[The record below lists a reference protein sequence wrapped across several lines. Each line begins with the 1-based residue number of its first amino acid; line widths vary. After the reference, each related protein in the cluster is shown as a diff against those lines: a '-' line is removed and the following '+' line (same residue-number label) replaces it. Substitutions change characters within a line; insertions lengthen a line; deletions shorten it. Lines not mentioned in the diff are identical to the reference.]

1 MTKGRAQMKPGV
13 VVLLAVL
20 VLAAMVS
27 AGYMVMCAYIA
38 TVTGSTAGLADIG
51 NAAALT
57 AGLSAL
63 AVVIRLGALVAVMTG
78 GWGHGKLAGWATAP
92 GRGGPAVSGHEKTR
106 PLPGNGWYVH
116 NYAPACCVD
125 AIPLEGMSPRRAS
138 TRVWVWGRGRRG
150 LAAGKRR
157 SRPV

>member
-1 MTKGRAQMKPGV
+1 MKPGV

-57 AGLSAL
+57 AGFSAL
-63 AVVIRLGALVAVMTG
+63 AVVIRLGH
-78 GWGHGKLAGWATAP
+78 WW
-92 GRGGPAVSGHEKTR
+92 R
-106 PLPGNGWYVH
+106 
-116 NYAPACCVD
+116 
-125 AIPLEGMSPRRAS
+125 
-138 TRVWVWGRGRRG
+138 
-150 LAAGKRR
+150 
-157 SRPV
+157 

>member
-1 MTKGRAQMKPGV
+1 MWMLRTVRRPMTKGRQMKPGV

-63 AVVIRLGALVAVMTG
+63 AVVIRLGH
-78 GWGHGKLAGWATAP
+78 WW
-92 GRGGPAVSGHEKTR
+92 R
-106 PLPGNGWYVH
+106 
-116 NYAPACCVD
+116 
-125 AIPLEGMSPRRAS
+125 
-138 TRVWVWGRGRRG
+138 
-150 LAAGKRR
+150 
-157 SRPV
+157 